1 MQQSLIYPKELEELK
16 GARSPDRIKASNHPT
31 GKARKPPEPETRGSN
46 PRGPAKKEEDMMVS
60 VNPFKEFH
68 AGCETVLR
76 DVFNKL
82 YPNFL
87 LPSILLESPPNLEFG
102 ELATSICF
110 EIGKETKQKP
120 RKIADETVKNIGIC
134 GFPLIQK
141 VEAAGPGYINFY
153 VNGEKFS
160 RLTLESARV
169 LDRDYGYVK
178 TSEPKKIIVEHTS
191 VNPIHPI
198 HIGQARNPMLG
209 DALARI
215 LTEHGHKV
223 LRHYYVDDVGRQSA
237 VIAYGYVKLG
247 KPEPQ
252 GKPDK
257 FIGSI
262 YAVTSC
268 IMEIQRLKNAI
279 EKAKN
284 LESEKIAKLWRE
296 LDDWTSVAADLKD
309 RFPEFFTRLLDA
321 ISRDIDP
328 EEKVSKLIRD
338 YESGR
343 EEAKQ
348 LLREVC
354 QLCLKGFRETLAR
367 AEITIDS
374 WDWESDLIWSG
385 DVNRALNNLKATPY
399 VFQLGGV
406 LEFDAEKVAHDLDLK
421 KTLGLNYDHEL
432 SSLTLVRAD
441 GTTLYTT
448 RDIAYHLWKFK
459 RAEKVINVIGI
470 EQTLPQLQL
479 KLALGALGY
488 VDYAKKL
495 VHFAYNLVRLPGAR
509 MSSRRGRYVTLD
521 EVLDGAAERAYEEV
535 SKRSPHL
542 SKEEKRQISD
552 FVGNGAVKYALV
564 EVDPTKPVIF
574 TWDRVLDF
582 EKNSAPYI
590 QYSHA
595 RAQSILRKADREPE
609 DVDYSLLTDP
619 IERDIVLTLA
629 RFPGVFLDAA
639 ENLRPN
645 AIADYVN
652 ALADKFNRFYTKLPV
667 IKAQSRGLSDARLA
681 LVEATKIVFRNA
693 LKLLGIKA
701 PERM

>member
-1 MQQSLIYPKELEELK
+1 V
-16 GARSPDRIKASNHPT
+16 
-31 GKARKPPEPETRGSN
+31 RKPPEPETRGSN
-46 PRGPAKKEEDMMVS
+46 PRGPAKKEEDTMVS

-68 AGCETVLR
+68 AGCEALLK
-76 DVFNKL
+76 DAFHKL
-82 YPNFL
+82 YPDFV
-87 LPSILLESPPNLEFG
+87 LPSILLESPPNLQFG
-102 ELATSICF
+102 ELATSVCF
-110 EIGKETKQKP
+110 EIGKQTKQKP
-120 RKIADETVKNIGIC
+120 RKIAEEAVKTIDAC

-141 VEAAGPGYINFY
+141 VEAAGAGYINFY
-153 VNGEKFS
+153 VDAEKFY
-160 RLTLESARV
+160 RLTLESAIA

-178 TSEPKKIIVEHTS
+178 TSEPKQIILEHTS
-191 VNPIHPI
+191 ANPIHPI

-215 LTEHGHKV
+215 LTEYGHTV
-223 LRHYYVDDVGRQSA
+223 SRHYYVDDVGRQSA

-247 KPEPQ
+247 KPKPK

-268 IMEIQRLKNAI
+268 IMEIQRLK
-279 EKAKN
+279 KAVETAKA
-284 LESEKIAKLWRE
+284 LETEEVSKLQRE
-296 LDDWTSVAADLKD
+296 LDDWISVAADLEE
-309 RFPEFFTRLLDA
+309 RFPEIFAHLLEE
-321 ISRDIDP
+321 INRDSDP
-328 EEKVSKLIRD
+328 EEEVSKLIRS
-338 YESGR
+338 YEGGK

-354 QLCLKGFRETLAR
+354 ILCLSGFRESLAR
-367 AEITIDS
+367 AGVTIDS
-374 WDWESDLIWSG
+374 WDWESDLIWNG
-385 DVNRALNNLKATPY
+385 DVNRALDDLKATPY
-399 VFQLGGV
+399 VFHLGGV
-406 LEFDAEKVAHDLDLK
+406 LEFDAEKVAQDLDLK
-421 KTLGLNYDHEL
+421 KTLGLSDDHEL

-459 RAEKVINVIGI
+459 RAEKVINVIGM

-479 KLALGALGY
+479 KLALSALGH
-488 VDYAKKL
+488 VDYARRL
-495 VHFAYNLVRLPGAR
+495 VHFAYNLVSLPGAR

-542 SKEEKRQISD
+542 SDEEKKQISE
-552 FVGNGAVKYALV
+552 FVGKGAVKYALV
-564 EVDPTKPVIF
+564 EVDPTKPVVF

-582 EKNSAPYI
+582 EKNSSPYI

-595 RAQSILRKADREPE
+595 RAQSILRKADREPKNA
-609 DVDYSLLTDP
+609 DYFLLTDP
-619 IERDIVLTLA
+619 MERDIVLMLA
-629 RFPGVFLDAA
+629 RFPEVFLDAA

-645 AIADYVN
+645 AIADYAN

-667 IKAQSRGLSDARLA
+667 IKARSPELSDARLA
-681 LVEATKIVFRNA
+681 LVDATKIVFRNA
-693 LKLLGIKA
+693 LKLLGIEA